1 MSGPRC
7 APALSSAWL
16 VADERGPHRSEAQFA
31 ALVEA
36 LAGRDDVTFGGG
48 RGFGSGTLQVR
59 GRIFAVVSGRAPG
72 HEAPAVA
79 RRRPRPA
86 RRRLPFDAGK
96 GKPMR
101 EWVAL
106 IGGSADACLALAREA
121 MRFVAGP

>member
-59 GRIFAVVSGRAPG
+59 GRIFAMVSGERLVMKLP
-72 HEAPAVA
+72 PLRVA
-79 RRRPRPA
+79 DLVLRGDG
-86 RRRLPFDAGK
+86 LPFDAGK